1 MDVENLVWS
10 ATPTPF
16 LADGALDDAALER
29 VVEQHRRLGVRG
41 LFLGGTCGEGPFM
54 PNAQRVELVQKM
66 RRLAGPDIH
75 LTVQVSDTSA
85 ARVREN
91 MRAAVDA
98 GADSLVVAAPWLRNF
113 VNRNFAR
120 RYFFEVLET
129 PCSAPI
135 SIYMLPQP
143 PETGIDLELW
153 REIVE
158 HPRVKFVKD
167 SISSAESRRMLLAVK
182 ARRGELT
189 LRTGCEFDVLG
200 PLRDGYDG
208 CLLGTAILN
217 ARMISQAAAALR
229 QGDEAGARSWQ
240 ERANRFMYDLFRPDI
255 GAWMAGLKYALHR
268 LGLFSTEFAHLM
280 YPLNDE
286 DRRRIDA
293 ALEREREV
301 IS

>member
-1 MDVENLVWS
+1 MDAENLVWS

-16 LADGALDDAALER
+16 LADGALDDAALDR

-54 PNAQRVELVQKM
+54 PNALRAELVRKM
-66 RRLAGPDIH
+66 RRLAGPDMH
-75 LTVQVSDTSA
+75 LAVQVSDTSA

-91 MRAAVDA
+91 MREALDA

-113 VNRNFAR
+113 VNRTFAR
-120 RYFFEVLET
+120 RYFLEILDA

-135 SIYMLPQP
+135 SVYMLPQP
-143 PETGIDLELW
+143 PETGIDLDLW
-153 REIVE
+153 REIVA
-158 HPRVKFVKD
+158 HPQVKYVKD
-167 SISSAESRRMLLAVK
+167 SIGTAESRRMLLAVK
-182 ARRGELT
+182 SGRGELG
-189 LRTGCEFDVLG
+189 LRTGCEFDVLS

-229 QGDEAGARSWQ
+229 NGDEAGARNWQ

-255 GAWMAGLKYALHR
+255 SGWLAGLKYALCR
-268 LGLFSTEFAHLM
+268 LGVFSTEYAHLA
-280 YPLNDE
+280 YPITDE

-293 ALEREREV
+293 ALEREQEFIR
-301 IS
+301 